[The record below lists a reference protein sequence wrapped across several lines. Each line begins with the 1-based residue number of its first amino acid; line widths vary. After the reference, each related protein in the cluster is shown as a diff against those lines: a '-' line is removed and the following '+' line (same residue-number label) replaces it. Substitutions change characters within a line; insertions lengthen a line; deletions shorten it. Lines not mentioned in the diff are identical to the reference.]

1 MFLVTAATLLYK
13 TLVKDFILMPKPHCE
28 QGSQRS
34 YTIQSDKFLCEA
46 HNVMALRFILQ
57 QPSHCWVTFGIRD
70 IKCIPEEQVEVE
82 QNDKLKEDE
91 QSRDASRI
99 SSQIDLLTRM
109 TVGLMTRGD
118 QDVGRFD
125 VNGSYELNLLS
136 YT

>member
-1 MFLVTAATLLYK
+1 
-13 TLVKDFILMPKPHCE
+13 
-28 QGSQRS
+28 
-34 YTIQSDKFLCEA
+34 
-46 HNVMALRFILQ
+46 
-57 QPSHCWVTFGIRD
+57 
-70 IKCIPEEQVEVE
+70 VE